1 MSARAPVAIVTAAGR
16 GIGEACARELHARG
30 YRLALMS
37 PSGASV
43 ALADELGGFGMNGSV
58 VEPADI
64 DALVEQTVAR
74 YGRIDAVVNNSA
86 RHTVALEKHG
96 ISLPK
101 LDRDNLQYDPDL
113 ELDILAIPDGAWHDD
128 FDMLVL
134 NCVRMARAVTP
145 HMLGQSAGGA
155 FVNIS
160 GFEAVQPRVAY
171 ALGPVRLALHGFTK
185 NYADRYGRHRIRMN
199 CVLPG
204 LVDNVPMDEALAR
217 AIPMRRY
224 AKVEEVAQ
232 TVAFL
237 LSAEAGYITGQML
250 VVDGGANRGL

>member
-1 MSARAPVAIVTAAGR
+1 
-16 GIGEACARELHARG
+16 
-30 YRLALMS
+30 
-37 PSGASV
+37 
-43 ALADELGGFGMNGSV
+43 MNGSV

-155 FVNIS
+155 FREHQRLR
-160 GFEAVQPRVAY
+160 GGAAPRRLCARAGAPRVAR
-171 ALGPVRLALHGFTK
+171 LHQELRGPL
-185 NYADRYGRHRIRMN
+185 
-199 CVLPG
+199 
-204 LVDNVPMDEALAR
+204 R
-217 AIPMRRY
+217 APP
-224 AKVEEVAQ
+224 
-232 TVAFL
+232 AF
-237 LSAEAGYITGQML
+237 A
-250 VVDGGANRGL
+250 